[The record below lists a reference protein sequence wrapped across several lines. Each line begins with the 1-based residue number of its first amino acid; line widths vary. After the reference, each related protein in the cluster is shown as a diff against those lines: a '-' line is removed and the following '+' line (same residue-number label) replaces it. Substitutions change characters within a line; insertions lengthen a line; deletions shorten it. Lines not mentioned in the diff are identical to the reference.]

1 MPCNDV
7 NLAET
12 RPDNRAQPTV
22 KRADLYDLL
31 SLYAGYVCSALLIQF
46 SALFDPHGVCPIY

>member
-22 KRADLYDLL
+22 KRADLYDLF
-31 SLYAGYVCSALLIQF
+31 SLYAGYVC
-46 SALFDPHGVCPIY
+46 